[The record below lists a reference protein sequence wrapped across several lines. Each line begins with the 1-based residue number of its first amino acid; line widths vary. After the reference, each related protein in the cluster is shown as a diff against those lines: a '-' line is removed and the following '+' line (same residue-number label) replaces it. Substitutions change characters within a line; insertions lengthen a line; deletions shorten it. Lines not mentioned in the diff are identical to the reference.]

1 MKKFVAL
8 VRKLVS
14 KREGAAMVEY
24 ALLVA
29 LIAVACIVVTK
40 LLGEEVS
47 SVFSYI
53 STSLA
58 GVI

>member
-1 MKKFVAL
+1 MKKFVTL

-58 GVI
+58 GVV